1 MVFPLI
7 TFPYSSR
14 ILEAEGIGVIN
25 FYNSIISY
33 ISLVTCLGIPLYATR
48 EIAKVKHDPSL
59 TSKTSAEVLV
69 FHVGLTVL
77 GYIVVA
83 LICVFVPKI
92 RENWPIFLL
101 LSASLIFTAMG
112 CDWYFRGTEDFK
124 FITIRGL
131 IVRIIYI
138 PLLFIFVRTKSDLLM
153 YAGLTVFVTVGNNL
167 FNFYKI
173 IKVIS
178 FKEIKDAV
186 KVPFRHL
193 KGSVQ
198 IFLLNASI
206 SLYLQMNIL
215 ILGFLSSSTSVGY
228 FTAASRFTYVVSGII
243 VALQTTLL
251 PRGASLL
258 SQDNLEAFKNIM
270 TKVLNFIFCVTL
282 PMSAGLI
289 VMSPLIIKLF
299 AGDSFS
305 PAIPTL
311 QLLSINVIF
320 SIFNG
325 VLCGGMLV
333 PLGKETLAMYA
344 CLIGG
349 IVSIAANFILV
360 PFFSQNGSAL
370 ASIITEIAVG
380 IGMIALAK
388 KYIPVKLW
396 KRSYFTYLFSSLIMF
411 AVCSIIWSLSTH
423 EAYRLVV
430 TPVTGIIVYILLL
443 NLIKD
448 NFYLSLQS
456 TLFQKLKLIK
466 S

>member
-7 TFPYSSR
+7 TFPYASR

-396 KRSYFTYLFSSLIMF
+396 KRSYFTYLFSSLVMF